1 MCNTM
6 YKIQQQQ
13 QQHQQQKT
21 PSKILLFQVRNQCI
35 YISKINCN
43 RKQQKMLTEWGYNEK
58 RGNPRSEDKGF
69 EY

>member
-1 MCNTM
+1 M
-6 YKIQQQQ
+6 
-13 QQHQQQKT
+13 
-21 PSKILLFQVRNQCI
+21 
-35 YISKINCN
+35 SKINCN